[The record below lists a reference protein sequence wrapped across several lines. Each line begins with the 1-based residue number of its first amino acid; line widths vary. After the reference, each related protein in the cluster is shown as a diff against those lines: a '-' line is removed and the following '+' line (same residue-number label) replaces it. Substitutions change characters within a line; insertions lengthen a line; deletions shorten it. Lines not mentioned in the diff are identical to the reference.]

1 MKTHSEILDLLLKFD
16 VRGFVHHSTIHKEN
30 PTRCNSA
37 QQLHVQQPSTY
48 AKPEAASAVLG
59 S

>member
-1 MKTHSEILDLLLKFD
+1 MKTNVPLWSYRTEFFSELEMFQTKFVEKIKTLDN
-16 VRGFVHHSTIHKEN
+16 V
-30 PTRCNSA
+30 

-48 AKPEAASAVLG
+48 AKLEAASAVLG